1 MSKVSKAVVI
11 GSGFGGLA
19 AAARLRAK
27 GYSVDVF
34 EGHNQLGG
42 RASVFKRDGFTFD
55 AGPTVM
61 TAPYLVDELFELF
74 GRDTRDYFEM
84 VPVDPFYRIV
94 YQDGSQFDYVG
105 DEERLLEN
113 IRQLSPEDV
122 ENYRKLE
129 KKAKEIFKVGYEDL
143 SDQPFLKISD
153 MLKVLPDMIRLGNY
167 KSVYSM
173 VAQYIKDDRLRQAFS
188 FEPLLVG
195 GNPFSITSIYLL
207 IHWLERKW
215 GVHFV
220 KGGTTALVGA
230 FERLL
235 TEQGVRFHLSNAIER
250 IEVKDG
256 LAKGVYAQDGRY
268 YEADLIV
275 SNADPILVYSKMI
288 DAKHRKSNTD
298 RKVLKMH
305 SSMGLFVI
313 YFGATKTYPDI
324 AHHTI
329 LLGPRYKEL
338 LKDIFQ
344 KKVLADDFS
353 LYLHAPTRTDASMAP
368 LGCEAFYVLSPVP
381 NLDGDVDWSEMG
393 EVYKDRILDWLDQNY
408 LPDLRKNL
416 VSESFVTPE
425 YFRDELRS
433 YRGAG
438 FGIEPRLTQSAYF
451 RFHNRSQ
458 DVSNLYF
465 VGASTHPGAGV
476 PGVLSSAKVLERLVP
491 KADFALDLVPKDS
504 RHVSISAAEM
514 TSRPLDL

>member
-1 MSKVSKAVVI
+1 MSSASKAIVI

-19 AAARLRAK
+19 AAVRLRAK
-27 GYSVDVF
+27 GYEVQVF
-34 EGHNQLGG
+34 EGSDQLGG

-61 TAPYLVDELFELF
+61 TAPYLVSELFELF

-94 YQDGSQFDYVG
+94 YPDGSEFDYVG

-113 IRQLSPEDV
+113 IRKLSPQDV
-122 ENYRKLE
+122 EGYRKLE
-129 KKAKEIFKVGYEDL
+129 KKAKEIFKIGYEDL
-143 SDQPFLKISD
+143 SDQPFLKITD
-153 MLKVLPDMIRLGNY
+153 MLKVIPDMIRLGNHR
-167 KSVYSM
+167 SVYSM
-173 VAQYIKDDRLRQAFS
+173 VSKYIKDDRLRQAFS

-220 KGGTTALVGA
+220 KGGTTALVNA
-230 FERLL
+230 FHKLL
-235 TEQGVRFHLSNAIER
+235 AEQGVEFHLSNAVER
-250 IEVKDG
+250 IEVVNG
-256 LAKGVYAQDGRY
+256 RASGVQAQDGRFY
-268 YEADLIV
+268 PADLIV

-288 DAKHRKSNTD
+288 DPKYRKANTD
-298 RKVLKMH
+298 RRVLNMH

-313 YFGATKTYPDI
+313 YFGAKKTYPNL

-329 LLGPRYKEL
+329 LLGPRYKGL
-338 LKDIFQ
+338 LQDIFQ
-344 KKVLADDFS
+344 KKILAQDFS

-368 LGCEAFYVLSPVP
+368 PGCEAFYVLSPVP
-381 NLDGDVDWSEMG
+381 NLDGKIDWSEMG
-393 EVYKDRILDWLDQNY
+393 PIYKNRILDWLDQNY
-408 LPDLRKNL
+408 LPELRENL

-425 YFRDELRS
+425 YFRDQLRS

-458 DVSNLYF
+458 DVNNLYF

-491 KADFALDLVPKDS
+491 RADFAQDIVRRS
-504 RHVSISAAEM
+504 SAVQSTAKSNFEK
-514 TSRPLDL
+514 PLEL